1 MAVKCRTPEINLW
14 ILVTKLIPEIRFR
27 IFATKPISELRF
39 RMLATKFIPEVRF
52 WILATKFIL
61 EIGLWILAAKFLSE
75 IRFRILATKYKM
87 SSRLNNSGGR
97 QSEGYGKQHHHQVK
111 LNFKFRRFACIGNLG
126 SAAPLAS
133 GASAAHVV
141 GWGVPSYW
149 IGCGCPQWRFY
160 GTIIG
165 FT

>member
-1 MAVKCRTPEINLW
+1 MTVIVDRIETN
-14 ILVTKLIPEIRFR
+14 VTIDWSRLLKLP
-27 IFATKPISELRF
+27 
-39 RMLATKFIPEVRF
+39 
-52 WILATKFIL
+52 
-61 EIGLWILAAKFLSE
+61 
-75 IRFRILATKYKM
+75 
-87 SSRLNNSGGR
+87 RLNNSGGR

-149 IGCGCPQWRFY
+149 IGCG
-160 GTIIG
+160 
-165 FT
+165 